1 MRQAQ
6 YLIEEAMTNIRV
18 NRTTTVIAVATMA
31 FTLSC
36 FGIFLLVYLNL
47 KQLTSS
53 LQQDIQVIVYLA
65 EGLSAEDVA
74 TLQQRLTSQREAG
87 AVKFVSK
94 DQALADFRVQFPAE
108 QRLLEGL
115 GENPLPASF
124 IITPAPAYRSSAEV
138 KRWTERMKGLPGIAE
153 VQYSRDWIENLG
165 TIVRYIELGAMAVG
179 IILAAASVTIIAST
193 IRLALFARRDE
204 IEILRLI
211 GATGGFLKIPYLL
224 EGAVLGF
231 VGGALSLVV
240 LRIGFEVYR
249 MQVEPAGRFLGVESS
264 FGFFP
269 VQVSFLL
276 VGLGLALGVLGSFLS
291 LTEVGKI
298 RG

>member
-1 MRQAQ
+1 MRLAQ
-6 YLIEEAMTNIRV
+6 YLVEEAMTNIRV
-18 NRTTTVIAVATMA
+18 NRTTTVIAVTTMA

-47 KQLTSS
+47 KQLTSL
-53 LQQDIQVIVYLA
+53 LQQDIEVIVYLT
-65 EGLSAEDVA
+65 EGVPAEDVA
-74 TLQQRLTSQREAG
+74 ALQQRLASQPEAG
-87 AVKFVSK
+87 SIKFVSK
-94 DQALADFRVQFPAE
+94 DQALADFRDQFPAE

-124 IITPAPAYRSSAEV
+124 IITPAPAYRSSASV
-138 KRWTERMKGLPGIAE
+138 KKWTERIKGLPGIAE
-153 VQYSRDWIENLG
+153 VQYSRDWIDNLG

-211 GATGGFLKIPYLL
+211 GATAGFLKIPYLL

-231 VGGALSLVV
+231 VGGILSLVV
-240 LRIGFEVYR
+240 LRIGFEFYLI
-249 MQVEPAGRFLGVESS
+249 QAGPAGRFLGVESS

-269 VQVSFLL
+269 VQVSLLL
-276 VGLGLALGVLGSFLS
+276 VGLGLGLGVLGSFLS
-291 LTEVGKI
+291 LTEVGKT
-298 RG
+298 RA